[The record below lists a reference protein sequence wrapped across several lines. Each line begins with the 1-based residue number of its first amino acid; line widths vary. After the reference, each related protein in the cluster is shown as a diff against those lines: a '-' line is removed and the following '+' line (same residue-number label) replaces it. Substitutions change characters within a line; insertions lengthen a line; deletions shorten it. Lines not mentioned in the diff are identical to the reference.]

1 MRAAYVLLMEGL
13 YLRRLEL
20 GPLANLIYLI
30 GSAETK
36 EVAVVDPAWDV
47 DAIVRAAEEDGVRIT
62 KILVSHRHSDH
73 INGIPTLLG
82 HFDVPVVVHEQDSGA
97 LKSVAGGNMVAV
109 RDGDEVELGRIRLR
123 SIHTP
128 GHTPGSQSFLVTDGV
143 VSGDTLFVGSCGRV
157 DLPGSNP
164 EHMYESLQKLAKLPE
179 DTVLYPGH
187 NYGQSIESSI
197 KNERAHNPFLR
208 IPSAQEFLRF
218 MGHG

>member
-1 MRAAYVLLMEGL
+1 MEGL
-13 YLRRLEL
+13 YLKRLQL

-30 GSAETK
+30 GSAESK

-47 DAIVRAAEEDGVRIT
+47 DAIVRAAAEDGVKIT

-82 HFDVPVVVHEQDSGA
+82 HVDVPVYVHEQDAIA
-97 LKSVAGGNMVAV
+97 LRPLAGDNLQVV
-109 RDGDEVELGRIRLR
+109 KDGDEIGLGHLTLR

-157 DLPGSNP
+157 DLPESDP
-164 EHMYESLQKLAKLPE
+164 AKMYDSLQKLGRLPD

-187 NYGQSIESSI
+187 NYGETIESSI
-197 KNERAHNPFLR
+197 AHERAHNPFLR
-208 IPSAQEFLRF
+208 IPSARDFLRF
-218 MGHG
+218 MGYS